1 MKIQEN
7 GPWTVSDWRE
17 GRIAIQS
24 DDFHFDAA
32 LEVSGDFESL
42 DVKRAYAEEVCLRLN
57 TTNPV
62 SMEIADAITF
72 LKQHSEWLRVNRD
85 IIPGGI
91 QYRRQFDEAVNTL
104 VAVRSSGSV

>member
-7 GPWTVSDWRE
+7 GPWTVSDWRD

-42 DVKRAYAEEVCLRLN
+42 DVKRAYAEEMCLRLN

-62 SMEIADAITF
+62 SMEVADAITF
-72 LKQHSEWLRVNRD
+72 LKQHSKWLRANWENIPDGRAYNR
-85 IIPGGI
+85 
-91 QYRRQFDEAVNTL
+91 RFDEAVNTL
-104 VAVRSSGSV
+104 VAVSSSGSV